1 MKNDIKLIFEDG
13 QEMLLSRGVT
23 VREVLKLLGND
34 QIIALRVNGNA
45 QNADYEI
52 MEDAYINFIT
62 ITDRTGRK
70 IYTKGLQYVYIMAI
84 KELYEDKAIVNMKH
98 SIDKSIYTEIYMKR
112 QVDRTVV
119 NEIKKKMKQI
129 INQDIPF
136 KSVSV
141 SRKDAYD

>member
-84 KELYEDKAIVNMKH
+84 KELY
-98 SIDKSIYTEIYMKR
+98 
-112 QVDRTVV
+112 
-119 NEIKKKMKQI
+119 
-129 INQDIPF
+129 
-136 KSVSV
+136 
-141 SRKDAYD
+141 